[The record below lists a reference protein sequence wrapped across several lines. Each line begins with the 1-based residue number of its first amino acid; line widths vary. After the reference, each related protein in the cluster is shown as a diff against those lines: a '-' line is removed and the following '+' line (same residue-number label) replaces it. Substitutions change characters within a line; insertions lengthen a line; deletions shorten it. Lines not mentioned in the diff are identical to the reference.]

1 MPEIKTAAQLSIV
14 VPCYN
19 EAKNIPLILERFAAV
34 VTEPGIEVVLV
45 NNGSTDESAQVFAQH
60 IQDPK
65 YRFVKVVTVPVNQG
79 YGYGIVS
86 GLKAAQGE
94 VLAWTHADMQTDPG
108 DVMVAYQR
116 FQNLQQPDGI
126 MIKGKRINRSF
137 GQWGF
142 TFGMSLIAS
151 VILMKP
157 LYDIN
162 AQPKLFHRR
171 LFAKLVNPPNDFS
184 LDLYLLYMAKRLRYK
199 IVTIPVRFPDRIHGE
214 SKWAFS
220 FSSKYKTVLRTIK
233 YIFDLRKTVRKQ
245 IVNSK

>member
-1 MPEIKTAAQLSIV
+1 MPEINTDIRLSIV

-34 VTEPGIEVVLV
+34 VKDPDIEVLLV
-45 NNGSTDESAQVFAQH
+45 NNGSKDESAQVFAEQLANNAY
-60 IQDPK
+60 P
-65 YRFVKVVTVPVNQG
+65 FVKVVNVEQNQG
-79 YGYGIVS
+79 YGFGIVS
-86 GLKAAQGE
+86 GLKAASGA

-108 DVMVAYQR
+108 DVMTAFQQFQR
-116 FQNLQQPDGI
+116 LSSAEQMI
-126 MIKGKRINRSF
+126 IKGKRINRSF

-151 VILMKP
+151 VVLMKP

-162 AQPKLFHRR
+162 AQPKLFPRT
-171 LFAKLVNPPNDFS
+171 LFDQLKNPPNDFS
-184 LDLYLLYMAKRLRYK
+184 LDLYLLYMAKRLGYK

-220 FSSKYKTVLRTIK
+220 FSSKYKTVLRTIN
-233 YIFDLRKTVRKQ
+233 YIFALRKSVKQ
-245 IVNSK
+245 

>member
-1 MPEIKTAAQLSIV
+1 MSEINTVIKLSVV

-34 VTEPGIEVVLV
+34 VKEPGIEVLLV
-45 NNGSTDESAQVFAQH
+45 NNGSKDESAQVF
-60 IQDPK
+60 QDQLANNAYP
-65 YRFVKVVTVPVNQG
+65 FVKVVNVEQNQG
-79 YGYGIVS
+79 YGFGIVS
-86 GLKAAQGE
+86 GLNAASGE

-108 DVMVAYQR
+108 DVITAFKQ
-116 FQNLQQPDGI
+116 FQKLSATGKVI
-126 MIKGKRINRSF
+126 IKGKRINRSF

-151 VILMKP
+151 VVLMKP

-162 AQPKLFHRR
+162 AQPKLFSRA
-171 LFAKLVNPPNDFS
+171 LFNQLKSPPNDFS
-184 LDLYLLYMAKRLRYK
+184 LDLYLLYMAKRLGYK

-220 FSSKYKTVLRTIK
+220 FASKYKTVLRTIK
-233 YIFDLRKTVRKQ
+233 YIFALRQSVKQ
-245 IVNSK
+245 